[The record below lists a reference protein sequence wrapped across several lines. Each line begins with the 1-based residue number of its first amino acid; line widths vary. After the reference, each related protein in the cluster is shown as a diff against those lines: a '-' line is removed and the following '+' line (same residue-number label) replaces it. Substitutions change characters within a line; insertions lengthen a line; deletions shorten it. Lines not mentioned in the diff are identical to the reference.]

1 MSWIRRHLVSDT
13 GTTSTGISAFGYFCK
28 AKSSSNIATPLIQ
41 SRQES
46 EWTHNNRTC
55 LAAFL
60 SLRPCCN
67 YAPTSSDFWS
77 LQRANTSNGNNA
89 NNSCSLSKFTKPFHI
104 KGLKPGTGGRQKG
117 VLIFILPRKKT
128 EEQKDKVTCS
138 KSKRV

>member
-13 GTTSTGISAFGYFCK
+13 GTTSTGIGAFGYFCK
-28 AKSSSNIATPLIQ
+28 AKSSSNTASSLIQ

-46 EWTHNNRTC
+46 ERTHNTTC

-67 YAPTSSDFWS
+67 YAPTSSGFWS

-89 NNSCSLSKFTKPFHI
+89 NNSRSLSKFTKPFHT
-104 KGLKPGTGGRQKG
+104 KDLKPGTGSRQKG
-117 VLIFILPRKKT
+117 VLILILPRKKT
-128 EEQKDKVTCS
+128 EDQKDKVICS
-138 KSKRV
+138 RSKMV